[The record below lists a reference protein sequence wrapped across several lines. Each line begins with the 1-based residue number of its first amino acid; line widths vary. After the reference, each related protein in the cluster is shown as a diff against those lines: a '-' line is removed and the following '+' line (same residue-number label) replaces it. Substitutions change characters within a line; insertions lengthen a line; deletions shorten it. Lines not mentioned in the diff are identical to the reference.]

1 MARKLGLVTV
11 IDKTAQLSRAIDV
24 LTGTRVMVGVPA
36 EHDDREDENKSGLNN
51 AEIGYLM
58 ENGIPERNVPARPHM
73 KPGVKRAQSKIN
85 DYLKQAGRLALE
97 GKPDAVMRAFHAVG
111 LTAQNSIKGVIREGV
126 PPPLAPSTLAA
137 RRRRGR
143 TGEKPLIDT
152 GQYLAS
158 ITYVIRKIS
167 TAARQIGRAR
177 K

>member
-1 MARKLGLVTV
+1 MARRGVITV
-11 IDKTAQLSRAIDV
+11 VDKTAQLSRAIDV
-24 LTGTRVMVGVPA
+24 LTGTRIMVGVPA
-36 EHDDREDENKSGLNN
+36 EKDDRQDDDGGKSGINN

-58 ENGIPERNVPARPHM
+58 ENGSPEANIPARPHM
-73 KPGVKRAQSKIN
+73 KPGVKKAQPKIN

-111 LTAQNSIKGVIREGV
+111 ISAQNSIKGVIREGV
-126 PPPLAPSTLAA
+126 PPPLAPRTLAA
-137 RRRRGR
+137 RKRRGR

-152 GQYLAS
+152 GQYLAA

-167 TAARQIGRAR
+167 TKVRQVGRA